1 VRLRARKVGHELDRA
16 VHVELRAGGRT
27 LASGSLAGLRR
38 WTPPVRL
45 DRAEE
50 RTVRVRAWIP
60 AGTPDTA
67 GRRVAVELELDADL
81 VKASRR

>member
-1 VRLRARKVGHELDRA
+1 M
-16 VHVELRAGGRT
+16 
-27 LASGSLAGLRR
+27 LASGPLADLRR
-38 WTPPVRL
+38 WTRSLRL

-60 AGTPDTA
+60 AGTPETV